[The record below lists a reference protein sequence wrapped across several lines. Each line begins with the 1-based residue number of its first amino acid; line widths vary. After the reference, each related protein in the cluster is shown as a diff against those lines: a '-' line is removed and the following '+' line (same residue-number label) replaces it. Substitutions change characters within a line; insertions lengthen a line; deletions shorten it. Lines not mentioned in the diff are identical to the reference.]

1 MLGNTN
7 AGLDSRF
14 AQFQGQGQP
23 GAAAAGGYPGLG
35 GNMQALQSLQ
45 AGSFGLQNPLQA
57 GGRPGLG
64 GLQGGAAGGGA
75 LGAQQRLGAGGAG
88 LAPSLQQLGLG
99 QAGPGARVAMPG
111 AQQFAGVNGER
122 GAEGAQGRGLWG
134 RAADVRVMNRWHE
147 MQCSHCGTSLCVW
160 RGWHAPLNAVRLRA
174 LHALRPVASLTANC
188 HLLQCR
194 PGGRAGGARR
204 RRRGRPQPRA
214 AAARTG

>member
-23 GAAAAGGYPGLG
+23 GGAAAGGYPGLG

-64 GLQGGAAGGGA
+64 GLQGGAASGGA
-75 LGAQQRLGAGGAG
+75 LGAQQRLAAGGGG
-88 LAPSLQQLGLG
+88 LGPSLQQLGLG

-111 AQQFAGVNGER
+111 TQQFAGVNGER
-122 GAEGAQGRGLWG
+122 DGMRTQ
-134 RAADVRVMNRWHE
+134 
-147 MQCSHCGTSLCVW
+147 
-160 RGWHAPLNAVRLRA
+160 AP
-174 LHALRPVASLTANC
+174 
-188 HLLQCR
+188 
-194 PGGRAGGARR
+194 GAGGC
-204 RRRGRPQPRA
+204 GGEWW
-214 AAARTG
+214 TCWV